1 MCHYDRSVHAS
12 DLTAAQAKKQMADG
26 ELSAVELVRACR
38 ERTDA
43 VDPVV
48 NAMVIRCDDR
58 AEAEAQAADAA
69 RVASDGSP
77 LGPLHGLPIAIK
89 DLQPTAGIRTTYGS
103 PDLADNIPTE
113 DAGIVARVR
122 AAGGIVVGKTNLPEY
137 SIGANTVNPLFGA
150 TGNPFDPELTCGG
163 SSGGSGVA
171 VATGMVPL
179 ATGSD
184 HGGSLRIPASY
195 CGVVAHR
202 ATPGIVPNEQRTM
215 AQNFYSVQGPMA
227 RTVRDAALLLSVVAS
242 RDLVPG
248 RRPRDAMTFPF
259 NASSLADLVDI
270 DLTEIRIGVTPD
282 LGGVLVSESV
292 RSTFA
297 SRVER
302 LAGHGLNIVEVP
314 VDLRRAPDVDWRLR
328 ADIFVTQWGGE
339 AATWTDDFNPNI
351 RQSFDAALA
360 MPMEEIAAARRT
372 QTQLLQDFAAHFDAA
387 SSGVDVILCP
397 GVSVS
402 PFPWVH
408 PNPVEIDGHP
418 VENYMAWLAL
428 TASLTVVGHPVTALP
443 CGTDDNGL
451 PFGLQIAG
459 PMYSDRRVLS
469 IAAALEDLFATDEM
483 LARPVPPNPPV
494 RR

>member
-1 MCHYDRSVHAS
+1 MHAS
-12 DLTAAQAKKQMADG
+12 DLTALQAKKQMAEG
-26 ELSAVELVRACR
+26 NLSAVELVRACR

-48 NAMVIRCDDR
+48 NAMVVRCDDR
-58 AEAEAQAADAA
+58 AAAEAHAADAA
-69 RVASDGSP
+69 RAATDP
-77 LGPLHGLPIAIK
+77 ATLGPLHGLPIAIK
-89 DLQPTAGIRTTYGS
+89 DLQPTAGVRTTYGS

-171 VATGMVPL
+171 VATGMAPL

-202 ATPGIVPNEQRTM
+202 ATPGIVPNELRTM
-215 AQNFYSVQGPMA
+215 TQNFYSVQGPMA

-242 RDLVPG
+242 RDLVPQ

-259 NASSLADLVDI
+259 DANALANLIDI
-270 DLTEIRIGVTPD
+270 DLTKLRIGVTPD

-297 SRVER
+297 DRVER
-302 LAGHGLNIVEVP
+302 LAGHGLDIVEVP
-314 VDLRRAPDVDWRLR
+314 VDLRRAPAVDWRLR
-328 ADIFVTQWGGE
+328 ADIFVTQWGE
-339 AATWTDDFNPNI
+339 QAATWGDDFNPNI

-372 QTQLLQDFAAHFDAA
+372 QTELLQDFAAHFDGA
-387 SSGVDVILCP
+387 SNGVDVILCP
-397 GVSVS
+397 GVSVP

-408 PNPVEIDGHP
+408 ANPIEIDGHP

-443 CGTDDNGL
+443 CGSDENNL

-459 PMYSDRRVLS
+459 PMYGDRRVLS
-469 IAAALEDLFATDEM
+469 IAASLEDLFMSDPA
-483 LARPVPPNPPV
+483 LARPVPQTPPS
-494 RR
+494 RQ